1 MQFKAILSVSCVL
14 IMGVAPALAH
24 HSFSMF
30 DREKTVNLNGVV
42 KQFEW
47 TNPHA
52 WLYVMV
58 MDDSGKAIE
67 YPLEMQGTGQAQKN
81 GWRPDTIKPGDRV
94 SIAMH
99 PLKSGSHG
107 GQLLSVVLP
116 DGRKLA
122 VTGAPPNPI
131 TGE

>member
-1 MQFKAILSVSCVL
+1 MKLKAILSAACVFSML
-14 IMGVAPALAH
+14 ALPAVAH

-30 DREKTVNLNGVV
+30 DREKTLTLNGVV

-58 MDDSGKAIE
+58 MDDAGKAIE

-81 GWRPDTIKPGDRV
+81 GWRPDTVKPGDRV
-94 SIAMH
+94 TVSMH

-107 GQLLSVVLP
+107 GQLMTVVLS
-116 DGRKLA
+116 DGRKMA
-122 VTGAPPNPI
+122 VTGLPPDPL

>member
-1 MQFKAILSVSCVL
+1 MKLKAILSAAFLSLLAV
-14 IMGVAPALAH
+14 PAMAH

-30 DREKTVNLNGVV
+30 DREKTMTLTGVV
-42 KQFEW
+42 KQFDW

-58 MDDSGKAIE
+58 MDDAGKAIE

-81 GWRPDTIKPGDRV
+81 GWRPDTVKPGDRV
-94 SIAMH
+94 TIAMH

-107 GQLLSVVLP
+107 GQLMTVVLP
-116 DGRKLA
+116 DGRKMA
-122 VTGAPPNPI
+122 VTGLPPNPL

>member
-1 MQFKAILSVSCVL
+1 MQVKAILSATCLLAMSA
-14 IMGVAPALAH
+14 IPATAH

-30 DREKTVNLNGVV
+30 DREKTLTLTGTV
-42 KQFEW
+42 KQLEW

-58 MDDSGKAIE
+58 MDDGGKAVE

-81 GWRPDTIKPGDRV
+81 GWRPDTVKPGDRV
-94 SIAMH
+94 TIAMH

-107 GQLLSVVLP
+107 GQLLTVVLP
-116 DGRKLA
+116 DGRKMA
-122 VTGAPPNPI
+122 VTGRPADPV

>member
-1 MQFKAILSVSCVL
+1 MQVKAILSASCVL
-14 IMGVAPALAH
+14 AMTSFPALAH

-30 DREKTVNLNGVV
+30 DREKTLTLTGTV
-42 KQFEW
+42 KQLEW

-58 MDDSGKAIE
+58 DDNGKAVE

-81 GWRPDTIKPGDRV
+81 GWHQDTVKPGDRV
-94 SIAMH
+94 TVAMH

-107 GQLLSVVLP
+107 GQLMTVVLP
-116 DGRKLA
+116 DGRKMA
-122 VTGAPPNPI
+122 VTGRPPDPT

>member
-1 MQFKAILSVSCVL
+1 MQVKAILSVSCVL

>member
-1 MQFKAILSVSCVL
+1 MQLKAILSASCVL
-14 IMGVAPALAH
+14 AISAMPAMAH

-30 DREKTVNLNGVV
+30 DREKTLTLTGTV
-42 KQFEW
+42 KQLEW

-58 MDDSGKAIE
+58 DDNGKPVE

-81 GWRPDTIKPGDRV
+81 GWRPDTVKPGDRV
-94 SIAMH
+94 TVAMH

-107 GQLLSVVLP
+107 GQLLTVVLP
-116 DGRKLA
+116 DGRKMA
-122 VTGAPPNPI
+122 VTGRPADPV